1 VRELVEAL
9 RRGIKS
15 RLRCRPTSKFGILNS
30 GSSLIHRKK
39 SQCTSTFDGDEL
51 SGNQVAFIVEYAE
64 GGSAIY
70 LASVPEPS
78 AFVLLMMGVVG
89 LCRMFQTR

>member
-1 VRELVEAL
+1 MP
-9 RRGIKS
+9 RRNS
-15 RLRCRPTSKFGILNS
+15 RPTSERGILNS

-51 SGNQVAFIVEYAE
+51 SGNQVAFILEYAE

-78 AFVLLMMGVVG
+78 AFVLRMMGVVG